1 MKRTNLITD
10 PKGVLSPPHPLDFG
24 GAKQGRLVLKV
35 NRKPR
40 LEAMEMLCD
49 TKLSPRLDKYDLTRF
64 LNCHSTN
71 LLLGAPGSGKTTLL
85 IAFFDKLLRSCFNN
99 IYLFQPSHSRASM
112 KRDIFEE
119 IPCDQKFDELN
130 YENLSDVLDRIKNA
144 DKEED
149 DEESDCDCDC
159 GSAHNRREEEEK
171 PSSSNVRGTKR
182 KKQQTHCIIFDDMGA
197 YLKNKE
203 IKKLLKEI
211 IYNRR
216 HYHVSVF
223 FLCQSYLSCEK
234 DIRKLFSNMFIFRVK
249 GLQTIFDEVVESK
262 RELTYELSRMVYDK
276 EHQYMFINTD
286 SQRIFK
292 GFDEIICDDII

>member
-1 MKRTNLITD
+1 MSKKLLTD
-10 PKGVLSPPHPLDFG
+10 PEGVKSRHRPTDIGYANQAQLIPQSG
-24 GAKQGRLVLKV
+24 MSRGLKLKI

-71 LLLGAPGSGKTTLL
+71 LLLGRPGSGKTTLL

-119 IPCDQKFDELN
+119 IPFDQKFDELN
-130 YENLSDVLDRIKNA
+130 YENLSGVLDRIKNG
-144 DKEED
+144 DEEEE
-149 DEESDCDCDC
+149 EESDCDCD
-159 GSAHNRREEEEK
+159 EE
-171 PSSSNVRGTKR
+171 PR
-182 KKQQTHCIIFDDMGA
+182 KKKKEVINSCIIFDDMGA

-234 DIRKLFSNMFIFRVK
+234 DIRKLFSNLFIFRVSK
-249 GLQTIFDEVVESK
+249 NELKTIFDEVVESK
-262 RELTYELSRMVYDK
+262 KELMNELSRMVYDK
-276 EHQYMFINTD
+276 PHQYMFINTD

-292 GFDEIICDDII
+292 GFDEIINCA